1 MALTNCG
8 SIHLT
13 LETTAESVVKMLFQR
28 WSDVRAQISSRRN
41 WDGSTKPPLEFQGSD
56 QKPPKQQQHFKV
68 GGDVNRLCSYS
79 IMSSPPFRPAPGES
93 KRKRDLDESLRRGST
108 KKTKLLDFVIAMLS
122 RLLFKKNLIDN
133 FNLAGGH
140 GTSSDKCR
148 SRYYCLYIVCKVLPE
163 KSDLEEIR
171 RVDFRAGAAAAA
183 HAISTDECVSR
194 YVRYKYRFSKD
205 MLVEEKFD
213 IESEKSQ
220 ESRRHFRHG
229 HSEILLSQCSTL
241 SNMNPEDR
249 VKDIGL
255 NVIGDIPEHIDESC
269 GNLKVRMVPSNCE
282 YSGDA
287 DCENVHLG
295 VINPSVSMQMD
306 WHVAPVVETTTTT
319 TTTTNV
325 VVDSHEL
332 QPPMQCVVEV
342 PPILGTTQQSSYAT
356 DNPDRDD
363 SADAAG
369 IMGGGGRHAQNVRRT
384 CRLAET
390 FEASSFPA
398 GPPSFKSARK
408 RHRTICGSSE
418 SIDGEEFKVT
428 DSPDSAAEEEEI
440 ASSLLESFS
449 VNFSVDHGVESSSN
463 VLLEGPTWCKQPM
476 IPSTSSQLLMLT
488 EDLQNKVF
496 AKLPTRDVFRLR
508 TCCPAFRDL
517 PNRDSFKQAR
527 SIESRDDL
535 ESMYSPMFF
544 SVHNGVLEWAG
555 YDLALQEWRTLPS
568 LNCLPSPDPG
578 LLKEFLIAGGDGLLC
593 FTVGKSFEDPKL
605 VVCNPLTQETRVLP
619 QMHFPRHPV
628 LMHLLVD
635 RCKNS
640 YKVIV
645 AGSSTT
651 GTEHLC
657 RKTEVYC
664 SKTGSWVV
672 TGELP
677 GPDFG
682 LNEYQNGAVC
692 DGVLYCVAIADNT
705 AGDKVVIAYH
715 VEKGIWLKNWY
726 CPIPRFRCQVYFAT
740 TQIVGFGGSI
750 FVFSEQEYLKD
761 VKFCI
766 ARLDCIQMGPTKQ
779 KYYMEQ
785 PNWSSASNLS
795 EQPGLVRPY
804 CEAPEAYKQENMW
817 SSLINKHMDS
827 ELWERILKEQKK
839 GKWTK
844 LLEEPRQG
852 SRGLLVYPENT
863 CVAQESENKLCI
875 FNTVERTMV
884 IHDFENNSCNNNQ
897 TRTELRRN
905 KKKFH
910 SLNPLGFTFKPNFNA
925 SV

>member
-1 MALTNCG
+1 MALTNSG
-8 SIHLT
+8 SIQLS
-13 LETTAESVVKMLFQR
+13 LEAFEFAESVVKMLVQR
-28 WSDVRAQISSRRN
+28 WSDVISQILSRRN
-41 WDGSTKPPLEFQGSD
+41 GSTKPRLEFQGSD
-56 QKPPKQQQHFKV
+56 QKPPEQQQHFTV
-68 GGDVNRLCSYS
+68 GGDANRLCSYS
-79 IMSSPPFRPAPGES
+79 TMSSPPFGPAPGEP

-108 KKTKLLDFVIAMLS
+108 KKTKKLRDFVIEMLS
-122 RLLFKKNLIDN
+122 RLLLIANERKNLIDN
-133 FNLAGGH
+133 FNLAAAH
-140 GTSSDKCR
+140 GTSSDNCR
-148 SRYYCLYIVCKVLPE
+148 SRHSCLYIVCKVLPE
-163 KSDLEEIR
+163 KSDLEETR
-171 RVDFRAGAAAAA
+171 RVEFLAGAAAAA
-183 HAISTDECVSR
+183 HATSIDECVSR
-194 YVRYKYRFSKD
+194 NVCYKYPFSKD
-205 MLVEEKFD
+205 LLVEEKFD

-220 ESRRHFRHG
+220 ESRRDFRLG

-241 SNMNPEDR
+241 SNMNLEVR

-306 WHVAPVVETTTTT
+306 WHVEPVVETTA
-319 TTTTNV
+319 TTTNV
-325 VVDSHEL
+325 VVDSHML

-356 DNPDRDD
+356 DNSDCDD

-369 IMGGGGRHAQNVRRT
+369 IMGGGGGHAQNLRRT
-384 CRLAET
+384 CSLVET
-390 FEASSFPA
+390 VATSSFPA
-398 GPPSFKSARK
+398 GPTSFKSARK
-408 RHRTICGSSE
+408 RHRTMCGSSE
-418 SIDGEEFKVT
+418 SGEEFKVT

-440 ASSLLESFS
+440 ASFLLESFF
-449 VNFSVDHGVESSSN
+449 VNVSGDHGVESSSN
-463 VLLEGPTWCKQPM
+463 VLLEGPTCCKQPM
-476 IPSTSSQLLMLT
+476 ILSTSSQLLMLT

-555 YDLALQEWRTLPS
+555 YDLTLQEWRTLPS

-593 FTVGKSFEDPKL
+593 FTVGKSLEDPKL

-619 QMHFPRHPV
+619 QMNFPRHPV

-682 LNEYQNGAVC
+682 LNEYQNGAFC

-705 AGDKVVIAYH
+705 AGDKVVLAYH
-715 VEKGIWLKNWY
+715 MEKGIWLTNWY
-726 CPIPRFRCQVYFAT
+726 CPIPSFRCQVYFAT

-766 ARLDCIQMGPTKQ
+766 ARLDCIEMGPTKQ

-795 EQPGLVRPY
+795 EQPGVVRPY

-827 ELWERILKEQKK
+827 ELWERILKEPKK

-844 LLEEPRQG
+844 LLQEPRQG

-884 IHDFENNSCNNNQ
+884 IHDFENISCNNNQ
-897 TRTELRRN
+897 IRTELRRN

>member
-1 MALTNCG
+1 LY
-8 SIHLT
+8 
-13 LETTAESVVKMLFQR
+13 
-28 WSDVRAQISSRRN
+28 SSRN
-41 WDGSTKPPLEFQGSD
+41 WDGSTKPRLEFQGSY
-56 QKPPKQQQHFKV
+56 QKQLEQQQHFTV
-68 GGDVNRLCSYS
+68 GGDANLLFSYS
-79 IMSSPPFRPAPGES
+79 TMSSPPFGAAPGEF

-108 KKTKLLDFVIAMLS
+108 KKWKLRDFVIEMVS
-122 RLLFKKNLIDN
+122 RLLFIPNQKKNLIDK
-133 FNLAGGH
+133 FKLTGGH
-140 GTSSDKCR
+140 GTSSDKCT
-148 SRYYCLYIVCKVLPE
+148 SRYSCLYIVCTVLPE
-163 KSDLEEIR
+163 KSDLEETR
-171 RVDFRAGAAAAA
+171 RVDFLDGAAAAA
-183 HAISTDECVSR
+183 HATSIDECVSR
-194 YVRYKYRFSKD
+194 YVRYKYPFSKD
-205 MLVEEKFD
+205 FLAEEKFD
-213 IESEKSQ
+213 IELEKSQ
-220 ESRRHFRHG
+220 ESRRDFPHG
-229 HSEILLSQCSTL
+229 HSQILLSQCSTL
-241 SNMNPEDR
+241 SNMNREDR

-287 DCENVHLG
+287 DCENVHPG

-306 WHVAPVVETTTTT
+306 WHVAPDVE
-319 TTTTNV
+319 TTTNV

-332 QPPMQCVVEV
+332 QAPMQCVVEV
-342 PPILGTTQQSSYAT
+342 PPILGTTQQGSYAT
-356 DNPDRDD
+356 DNSDCDD

-369 IMGGGGRHAQNVRRT
+369 IMGGGGGGHAQNLRRT
-384 CRLAET
+384 CRLVET
-390 FEASSFPA
+390 VAASSFPA

-408 RHRTICGSSE
+408 RHRTMCGSSE

-449 VNFSVDHGVESSSN
+449 VNVSVNFSADHGVESSSN
-463 VLLEGPTWCKQPM
+463 VLLEGPTCCKQPM
-476 IPSTSSQLLMLT
+476 ILSTSSQLLMLT

-535 ESMYSPMFF
+535 DSMYSPMFF

-619 QMHFPRHPV
+619 QMNFPRHPV

-651 GTEHLC
+651 GTEQIC

-682 LNEYQNGAVC
+682 LNEYQNGAFC
-692 DGVLYCVAIADNT
+692 DGVLYCVAIADNA
-705 AGDKVVIAYH
+705 AGNKVVLAYH
-715 VEKGIWLKNWY
+715 MEKGIWLTNWY
-726 CPIPRFRCQVYFAT
+726 CPIPSFRCQVYFAT

-766 ARLDCIQMGPTKQ
+766 ARLDCIEMGPTKQ

-827 ELWERILKEQKK
+827 ELWERILKEPKE

-844 LLEEPRQG
+844 LLQEPRQG

-875 FNTVERTMV
+875 FNTVEHTMV